1 MAARA
6 MPLSSSAAPA
16 TAYPARSEQTG
27 VDKGA
32 GGSMRMRI
40 RDSRNGGP
48 DRARAPKARQ
58 RVSQHESHPRA
69 GSGQSGAGLSPAS
82 PLTPWGVEGPVQA
95 EVFVLRMRAGR
106 PELAGPC
113 GPDPWYIE
121 VAAEDDPV
129 EVVSRLSRNLMGE
142 PVLVHSTSWRRARG
156 AVVLSFVVVNS
167 DAQAPQLVGVPISRA
182 QLARSSATSAAKT
195 IAAAQVLEHGLRH
208 LAWLSREDQVVMATL
223 SDEWKHALEDYVPEP
238 FRNLV

>member
-1 MAARA
+1 MRNRV
-6 MPLSSSAAPA
+6 PRDSGRDS
-16 TAYPARSEQTG
+16 ARS
-27 VDKGA
+27 
-32 GGSMRMRI
+32 
-40 RDSRNGGP
+40 
-48 DRARAPKARQ
+48 PKTRE
-58 RVSQHESHPRA
+58 RVAQHESDARA
-69 GSGQSGAGLSPAS
+69 GARQGANDLSSQP
-82 PLTPWGVEGPVQA
+82 PPVQPWAVEGPVQA

-167 DAQAPQLVGVPISRA
+167 DDQAPQLAGVPISRIE
-182 QLARSSATSAAKT
+182 LARSGATSAAKT
-195 IAAAQVLEHGLRH
+195 IASAQVLEHGLRH
-208 LAWLSREDQVVMATL
+208 LAWLAREDQVVKDLL
-223 SDEWKHALEDYVPEP
+223 SDEWKRALVEYVPEP
-238 FRNLV
+238 FRNLI

>member
-1 MAARA
+1 
-6 MPLSSSAAPA
+6 
-16 TAYPARSEQTG
+16 
-27 VDKGA
+27 
-32 GGSMRMRI
+32 MRMRI
-40 RDSRNGGP
+40 RDSRDGGG
-48 DRARAPKARQ
+48 DRARAPKARR
-58 RVSQHESHPRA
+58 RVTQHEGHTGTGPGQSRA
-69 GSGQSGAGLSPAS
+69 GLNQPPR
-82 PLTPWGVEGPVQA
+82 PLTPWAVEGPVQA

-129 EVVSRLSRNLMGE
+129 EVVSRLSRNLMGQ

-167 DAQAPQLVGVPISRA
+167 DAQVPQLAGVPITRA
-182 QLARSSATSAAKT
+182 ELARSGATSAAKT

-208 LAWLSREDQVVMATL
+208 LAWLSREDQVVMGTL
-223 SDEWKHALEDYVPEP
+223 SDEWKHALADYVPEP